1 MNGGKVIPGR
11 IIGRRSVL
19 LLMTLIGSSLFLMG
33 PIYLINDGR
42 IPPSEAVAVVKV
54 LPDEFKLTQEDP
66 IDHMETSGEG
76 FVTTDSQ
83 KRMDFS
89 YVPPMWIDGEGGV
102 TAEVLGAL
110 KGDLQPGTTVSIMLR
125 VLPFTPGKVL
135 LASAAPDHGRHP
147 APGIYLMFL
156 ERGGVYGGY
165 AKVKDDQVV
174 GTTPRSGE
182 KVDWT
187 AINMGGN
194 VLVLRHPKPPYTLQP
209 GETLEQAVRRLLG
222 TAESDTSKS

>member
-89 YVPPMWIDGEGGV
+89 YVPPCGL
-102 TAEVLGAL
+102 TA
-110 KGDLQPGTTVSIMLR
+110 KGS
-125 VLPFTPGKVL
+125 
-135 LASAAPDHGRHP
+135 
-147 APGIYLMFL
+147 
-156 ERGGVYGGY
+156 
-165 AKVKDDQVV
+165 
-174 GTTPRSGE
+174 
-182 KVDWT
+182 
-187 AINMGGN
+187 
-194 VLVLRHPKPPYTLQP
+194 
-209 GETLEQAVRRLLG
+209 
-222 TAESDTSKS
+222 